1 MVDMTP
7 TIQAKSDQA
16 NAIDFISGPQTIT
29 ITEVRA
35 GSKEQ
40 PISIFYEG
48 CDNRPFKPS
57 KTVRRVLVKLW
68 GSDGSKYVG
77 RNLTLYNDPD
87 VMWAGEKSG
96 GIRVS
101 HASHIGK
108 VHEMKLPAGR
118 GKKKITII
126 VNPLTTPNTSTAP
139 NEDERREARKTA
151 VEQAKR
157 GKKAFLE
164 WYNSADGKRCRSVG
178 DLDITV
184 LQSICDDAD
193 KELQALVDGQG
204 GKDQDAPEDD
214 IPF

>member
-16 NAIDFISGPQTIT
+16 NAVDFISGPQTIT

-48 CDNRPFKPS
+48 CDNKPFKPS
-57 KTVRRVLVKLW
+57 KTVRRVLVKIW
-68 GSDGSKYVG
+68 GKDGSKYVG
-77 RNLTLYNDPD
+77 RSLTIYNDPS
-87 VMWAGEKSG
+87 VKWAGAPVG

-101 HASHIGK
+101 HASHIDK
-108 VHEMKLPAGR
+108 PHEMMLPVTR
-118 GKKKITII
+118 GKMAKTII
-126 VNPLTTPNTSTAP
+126 KPLTTSNTSTAP
-139 NEDERREARKTA
+139 NDDERREARKTA

-164 WYNSADGKRCRSVG
+164 WYNSTEGKRCRSVG